1 MYTVC
6 SEKPLCIIR
15 YTSYSAYMKQSEFDQ
30 WVQDW
35 IKREKD
41 AGRKCFDV
49 KKSGSNYY
57 VYFQSTRY
65 NAETKKR
72 EKVSGY
78 LGKLVEGQGLIE
90 PDTYSED
97 DEKASVARYGLGIDT
112 GGTFT
117 DAVIIDLDDNS
128 VVVKKKSPTTH
139 QDLSIGLFNAVD
151 SVFRSTDIRPSDISL
166 VGISTTLATNSI
178 LEGSGGEVGLILIG
192 WDPMEPVNFG
202 EKMQFFVKGGY
213 DSKGKQ
219 IAAMSKDEVI
229 KALDAMKGE
238 VDAIAISGLFA
249 NLNPTQEKK
258 VKELAKNYTGLP
270 TVAGHELSAIMG
282 IDLRA
287 ETAVLNA
294 KLIPVVSKF
303 FDDVE
308 ATFRKM
314 GIEAPI
320 MAYKGDGSVMTL
332 EQARMYP
339 VETILSG
346 PAASSMGG
354 KVLSGLEDCVMV
366 DIGGTSTDIAIM
378 NDGFPQIQFEGA
390 SVGRWRTRV
399 KAVDM
404 YTVALGGDSRIRVD
418 GHSIKIGPERVQP
431 LCRLAEKHPEAVAK
445 IMHSD
450 EYEFYEAVDGY
461 SVQILTEKE
470 QRIYDSLVGKGPLSN
485 MDAKN
490 EVEGLWAIDDEMQ
503 SLVTKGA
510 LQLSS
515 LTPTDIM
522 VYNGSFKLGN
532 KEGSKA
538 GVHAAG
544 EILGMTERQAARMI
558 FDEVCEKVAEAVMSK
573 MLDDQMLDW
582 RDKGSELLLRRMLT
596 LHHEESDMM
605 MRPKFRIPIIGIGA
619 PSKYMMADLGER
631 LGAEVVFPE
640 NNDVGNAVG
649 AVCSKISE
657 SLSGNIIPTPD
668 YKFLTTVPFLGSSY
682 HVHLETAIS
691 TAKRS
696 LESILENKLKAAGAR
711 NIVTSSK
718 VKTYMASE
726 GGIGDYADEGLY
738 GTVNYV
744 EIVSRAVGDPPE
756 RS

>member
-1 MYTVC
+1 
-6 SEKPLCIIR
+6 
-15 YTSYSAYMKQSEFDQ
+15 MKQSEFDQ

-35 IKREKD
+35 IKREKE
-41 AGRKCFDV
+41 AGRKCFEV
-49 KKSGSNYY
+49 KKSGNNYY

-78 LGKLVEGQGLIE
+78 LGKLVEGEGLIE

-97 DEKASVARYGLGIDT
+97 DEKSSVARYGLGIDT

-117 DAVIIDLDDNS
+117 DAVIVDLDDYS

-139 QDLSIGLFNAVD
+139 HDLSIGLYNAVD
-151 SVFRSTDIRPSDISL
+151 AVFRSTDIRPSDISL

-192 WDPMEPVNFG
+192 WNPMEPVNFG
-202 EKMQFFVKGGY
+202 EKKQVIIKGGC
-213 DSKGKQ
+213 DSKGRQ
-219 IAAMSKDEVI
+219 IASMSKDEVI
-229 KALDAMKGE
+229 AALDSMKGE

-249 NLNPTQEKK
+249 SMNPSQEKK
-258 VKELAKNYTGLP
+258 VKELAASYTGLP
-270 TVAGHELSAIMG
+270 TVAGHELSAVLG
-282 IDLRA
+282 IDTRA

-308 ATFRKM
+308 ATFRKK

-332 EQARMYP
+332 EQARLYP

-354 KVLSGLEDCVMV
+354 KVLSGLEDCVIV

-378 NDGFPQIQFEGA
+378 DSGFPQIQFNGA
-390 SVGRWRTRV
+390 SVGKWRTRV

-418 GHSIKIGPERVQP
+418 GHSITIGPERVQP
-431 LCRLAEKHPEAVAK
+431 LCRLAEKHPDVVGK
-445 IMHSD
+445 IMHSNIYD
-450 EYEFYEAVDGY
+450 YYEAVDDY
-461 SVQILTEKE
+461 NLQVLTEKE
-470 QRIYDSLVGKGPLSN
+470 QRVYDSIIGKGPLSN
-485 MDAKN
+485 MEVKN
-490 EVEGLWAIDDEMQ
+490 EVEGLWMIDDELS

-510 LQLSS
+510 MILSS

-522 VYNGSFKLGN
+522 VYDGSFKLG
-532 KEGSKA
+532 SKDGARA
-538 GVHAAG
+538 GVHAVG
-544 EILGMTERQAARMI
+544 EKLGMTERQASRI
-558 FDEVCEKVAEAVMSK
+558 VFDEVKEKIAEAVMSK
-573 MLDDQMLDW
+573 MLDDQMLEW
-582 RDKGSELLLRRMLT
+582 RDRGSELLLRRMLT
-596 LHHEESDMM
+596 LHHGDTAMNMKPS
-605 MRPKFRIPIIGIGA
+605 FSIPVIGVGA
-619 PSKYMMADLGER
+619 PSKYMMSDLSER
-631 LGAEVVFPE
+631 LGAEVVFPD

-657 SLSGNIIPTPD
+657 SLSGNVIPTPD
-668 YKFLTTVPFLGSSY
+668 YKFLTTVPFIGSSY
-682 HVHLETAIS
+682 HVHLDTAIS
-691 TAKRS
+691 SAKRS
-696 LESILENKLKAAGAR
+696 LESYLENKLKAMGAR
-711 NIVTSSK
+711 NVITSSK
-718 VKTYMASE
+718 IKTYMASE
-726 GGIGDYADEGLY
+726 GGIGDYTDEGLS

-744 EIVSRAVGDPPE
+744 EIISRAIGDPPE
-756 RS
+756 RD

>member
-1 MYTVC
+1 
-6 SEKPLCIIR
+6 
-15 YTSYSAYMKQSEFDQ
+15 MKQSEFDQ

-41 AGRKCFDV
+41 AGRKCFEV
-49 KKSGSNYY
+49 KKSGNNYY

-78 LGKLVEGQGLIE
+78 LGKLVEGEGLIE

-117 DAVIIDLDDNS
+117 DAVIVDLDDYS
-128 VVVKKKSPTTH
+128 VVAKKKSPTTH
-139 QDLSIGLFNAVD
+139 QDLSIGLYNSVD
-151 SVFRSTDIRPSDISL
+151 AVFRSTDIRPSDISL

-192 WDPMEPVNFG
+192 WNPMEPVNFG
-202 EKMQFFVKGGY
+202 EKKQVIIKGGC
-213 DSKGKQ
+213 DSKGRQ
-219 IAAMSKDEVI
+219 IAAMSKDEVLA
-229 KALDAMKGE
+229 ALDSMKGE

-249 NLNPTQEKK
+249 NMNPSQEKK
-258 VKELAKNYTGLP
+258 VKELASSYTGLP
-270 TVAGHELSAIMG
+270 TVAGHELSAVLG
-282 IDLRA
+282 IDTRA

-294 KLIPVVSKF
+294 KLIPAVRKF

-308 ATFRKM
+308 ATFRKK
-314 GIEAPI
+314 GIDAPI

-332 EQARMYP
+332 DQARLYP

-354 KVLSGLEDCVMV
+354 KILSGCEDCVIV

-378 NDGFPQIQFEGA
+378 EGGFPQIQFNGA

-404 YTVALGGDSRIRVD
+404 YTVALGGDSRIRLD
-418 GHSIKIGPERVQP
+418 GNKVLIGPERVQP
-431 LCRLAEKHPEAVAK
+431 LCRLAEKHPEVVGK
-445 IMHSD
+445 IMHTD
-450 EYEFYEAVDGY
+450 VYDYYEAVDDY
-461 SVQILTEKE
+461 DLQVLTEKE
-470 QRIYDSLVGKGPLSN
+470 QRIYDSMVGKGPLSE
-485 MDAKN
+485 MEAKN
-490 EVEGLWAIDDEMQ
+490 EVEGLWAIDDELR

-510 LQLSS
+510 LVLSS

-522 VYNGSFKLGN
+522 VHDGSFKLGN
-532 KEGSKA
+532 KDGSRA
-538 GVHAAG
+538 GVHAVG
-544 EILGMTERQAARMI
+544 EKLGMTERQVSRFI
-558 FDEVCEKVAEAVMSK
+558 FDEVKEKVAEAVMCK
-573 MLDDQMLDW
+573 MLDDQMFDW
-582 RDKGSELLLRRMLT
+582 RDKGSELILRRMLT
-596 LHHEESDMM
+596 LHHGGSLMN
-605 MRPKFRIPIIGIGA
+605 MRPSFEIPVVGVGA
-619 PSKYMMADLGER
+619 PSRYMMADLDKR
-631 LGAEVVFPE
+631 LGAEVIFPD

-657 SLSGNIIPTPD
+657 SLSGNVIPTPD
-668 YKFLTTVPFLGSSY
+668 YRFLTTVPFIGSSY
-682 HVHLETAIS
+682 HVHIGSAIS
-691 TAKRS
+691 SAQRS
-696 LESILENKLKAAGAR
+696 LESYLENKLKAAGAR
-711 NIVTSSK
+711 NVVTSSK
-718 VKTYMASE
+718 IKTYMASE
-726 GGIGDYADEGLY
+726 GGIGDYTDEGLT

-744 EIVSRAVGDPPE
+744 EVISRAIGDPPE
-756 RS
+756 RD